1 MATFGHMLSTMQADQ
16 THNTWMAKRYTC
28 GGLSSHDPFYHEY
41 PEVIAMVIERVK
53 YGISVGLGEVEVL
66 PWTALFA
73 PAAGARTVRAQTG
86 KAHAGPLRASFRY
99 MLSGTLIEYSCLAGG
114 NGQPCSLRVRI
125 QLPRLSGTKRFRV
138 GGFEPAQT
146 IAVVQQAR
154 ATGGTDDAAFGH
166 VQRGLRERSMVASA
180 DADGVVEVSA
190 ETGPGWALELAP
202 Q

>member
-1 MATFGHMLSTMQADQ
+1 
-16 THNTWMAKRYTC
+16 
-28 GGLSSHDPFYHEY
+28 
-41 PEVIAMVIERVK
+41 MVIERVK
-53 YGISVGLGEVEVL
+53 YGISVGLGGVEV

-146 IAVVQQAR
+146 IAVQAR
-154 ATGGTDDAAFGH
+154 ATGTDAAFAH
-166 VQRGLRERSMVASA
+166 VQRGGDRSMVASA

-190 ETGPGWALELAP
+190 ETGLGWALELAP